1 MTQNTNLN
9 VSPYFDDF
17 NEDKNYNK
25 VLFKPG
31 FPIQSRE
38 LTTLQ
43 SILQGQIEKFGQH
56 FFKEGSVVIPGG
68 IFYDNSYFAVR
79 IDPTFLDIPVSSY
92 TKYLVDNKIE
102 IQGETSGVKATVVNR
117 LTAVESEDGFDTLYV
132 KYSGSG
138 TDGESKIFQ
147 DGENL
152 ITLSDINFSSTTIAA
167 NNLFARCIVSEST
180 KIGSSASLSEG
191 VFFVRGYFVKAP
203 TSTVVLDQYSDKPSY
218 KVGLLIKEEI
228 VTASSEYPDLYDN
241 AQGFSNESAPGADRF
256 KLTATLTKKSLD
268 DNNDVNFVE
277 LLRVENGVVEKIVN
291 KTDYNIFKDE
301 LARRTY
307 DESGDYYI
315 KPFSIDIRESLNDRV
330 GNNGIYLPTQ
340 LTQNGN
346 TPSDEIFTLQV
357 SPGKAYV
364 RGYEI
369 DKISTSSIDVVKPRT
384 TRSKENIGVPVRI
397 GNNIQVENV
406 YGSPTLGMSY
416 FVDLR
421 DERLANTGLPTAGNV
436 IGNARVYDYNQKSI
450 SGVGT
455 SRYDLKLFDIQTFTN
470 VTVGFALT
478 AQNAAHVKGKFS
490 GATGITNAAVANA
503 TLLKLT
509 DVSGQF
515 QLNEPIEIDGLDVG
529 RNITALSDHDIS
541 DVKSIGRTV
550 GLSTFAANYCID

>member
-138 TDGESKIFQ
+138 TDGESKTFQ

-180 KIGSSASLSEG
+180 KTGSSASLSEG

-241 AQGFSNESAPGADRF
+241 AQGFSNESAPG
-256 KLTATLTKKSLD
+256 S
-268 DNNDVNFVE
+268 
-277 LLRVENGVVEKIVN
+277 
-291 KTDYNIFKDE
+291 
-301 LARRTY
+301 
-307 DESGDYYI
+307 
-315 KPFSIDIRESLNDRV
+315 
-330 GNNGIYLPTQ
+330 
-340 LTQNGN
+340 
-346 TPSDEIFTLQV
+346 
-357 SPGKAYV
+357 
-364 RGYEI
+364 
-369 DKISTSSIDVVKPRT
+369 
-384 TRSKENIGVPVRI
+384 
-397 GNNIQVENV
+397 
-406 YGSPTLGMSY
+406 
-416 FVDLR
+416 
-421 DERLANTGLPTAGNV
+421 
-436 IGNARVYDYNQKSI
+436 
-450 SGVGT
+450 
-455 SRYDLKLFDIQTFTN
+455 
-470 VTVGFALT
+470 
-478 AQNAAHVKGKFS
+478 
-490 GATGITNAAVANA
+490 
-503 TLLKLT
+503 
-509 DVSGQF
+509 
-515 QLNEPIEIDGLDVG
+515 
-529 RNITALSDHDIS
+529 
-541 DVKSIGRTV
+541 
-550 GLSTFAANYCID
+550 